1 MWRYCQSFWLARC
14 SPAILPAV
22 VEFLTFSAEWRMQ
35 FIRYFAAR
43 TIAARGIVKLAD
55 RNKKTKTVIAARE
68 NKYQLY
74 ANS

>member
-1 MWRYCQSFWLARC
+1 MWRYYQSFWLARC
-14 SPAILPAV
+14 SPVIPPPA

-43 TIAARGIVKLAD
+43 MIAARVIVKLAD

-68 NKYQLY
+68 NKNQIY